1 MESLRQQFNEF
12 TAANSTSTAAEAT
25 SEAGK
30 LEKLKSAYQKLRTD
44 HIATLRLKGDT
55 EKSLHQLKADY
66 ACLETQTKASESTLI
81 QFFQDN
87 GIEYSSNDKEALSR
101 SLRTLREKLDT
112 LQVSLVSKDAAI
124 RSLEEAKEEQE
135 KLDQEAF
142 ENKELQAEIERLQS
156 DWQTENRWKSRKF
169 LAVLQDDED
178 EATAFLR
185 DGGGGG
191 SAVDLESTK
200 EISLATSDR
209 LISILLLTLARLLPH
224 AGGDDDEGV
233 NMSRL
238 NELAFCITESLLA
251 GDESYRE
258 LWPQFQKEATHQLSN
273 VEKLNAKASVASD
286 DLDVEG
292 EIRKMQSSIS
302 EAAATME
309 KLMVAARANEAKK
322 KDIDVDIK
330 ILDSCSLLLQAIEM
344 LIKAAKEL
352 QEEITAESGAIPKD
366 FYRKN
371 HKWSAGL
378 VTVAKDIGSFAKCL
392 VDTADGVLAGAAKFE
407 ELIVASQE
415 IAASTAQ
422 MVLTSRVKAR
432 KQSEKLLALSTRS
445 KAVSEATATVIATC
459 RASAIQKADEDN
471 KIDLMS
477 LSVHQSKRLEMEV
490 QIRVLELEALLE
502 KQRKKLFDIRKHQ
515 YAQSSEASQSTTKNQ
530 DT

>member
-1 MESLRQQFNEF
+1 METLRQQFNEF
-12 TAANSTSTAAEAT
+12 TAANSNAAEAT

-44 HIATLRLKGDT
+44 HIATLRLKGET

-66 ACLETQTKASESTLI
+66 ARLETQTATSESTLV

-87 GIEYSSNDKEALSR
+87 GIDYSAASDDKEEALR
-101 SLRTLREKLDT
+101 TSLKTLREKLDT

-124 RSLEEAKEEQE
+124 RSLEEAKPDHQE
-135 KLDQEAF
+135 KLDQLTKALEAKRL
-142 ENKELQAEIERLQS
+142 ENKEVQNSLETLRGQ
-156 DWQTENRWKSRKF
+156 WQRENMWKSQKF
-169 LAVLQDDED
+169 RTLLKDDD
-178 EATAFLR
+178 DNQGAFL
-185 DGGGGG
+185 D
-191 SAVDLESTK
+191 VDLESK

-209 LISILLLTLARLLPH
+209 LISILLLTSSTLLPH
-224 AGGDDDEGV
+224 ATDDDGGV

-251 GDESYRE
+251 GDESYRD
-258 LWPQFQKEATHQLSN
+258 LWPQFLKEARSQLSN
-273 VEKLNAKASVASD
+273 VEKANVGNGEE
-286 DLDVEG
+286 LDVEG

-302 EAAATME
+302 QAAATME

-330 ILDSCSLLLQAIEM
+330 ILDSCSVLLQAIEA
-344 LIKAAKEL
+344 LIKAAREL
-352 QEEITAESGAIPKD
+352 QEEITAESGAVPKD

-371 HKWSAGL
+371 HKWSQGL

-432 KQSEKLLALSTRS
+432 KQSEKLQVLSSCS

-471 KIDLMS
+471 QVDLMS

-515 YAQSSEASQSTTKNQ
+515 YARNDASQSTTDDDKNQ
-530 DT
+530 EN